1 MGDDHNGAPIAME
14 LFEQGQDLIAG
25 LAIERTGWLVR
36 QDQGRIVDECAG
48 NRDPLLL
55 APK

>member
-55 APK
+55 ASR